1 MRRQTLQV
9 LAVLAGLVAFLLLL
23 LRVFAKEEQ
32 DAIAEINGRRE
43 ALKQY
48 AEAALTKRLHDALAA
63 VEPRIEAAAK
73 DPLVDAEGTLFIADG
88 NRLLPPAP
96 GHASSASLSDED
108 EASETR
114 FVKQLREAKTDED
127 VERTVRALLSHRAH
141 WRTPVLHDVEAVSQ
155 VVELLLPRASPQLLR
170 GLLRDGFQGQDGL
183 QRRLLKGRSQ
193 VDPADYPAWC
203 ARVAA
208 LSRRAGVEADD
219 FEARCAEDAVS
230 DAELPDV
237 SQLPEGPARFPGWYV
252 EREGDVV
259 RGVRLDL
266 AKVSAEVQQQMRQLG
281 LTESADW
288 EAAIG
293 RAHGLFRLK
302 AGLLGLVG
310 VLGLGVIAL
319 VQLAQRRKQRF
330 VELKEDFVAAVSH
343 ELKTPLASMRV
354 MAETLEVRLEGNE
367 KAKDYP
373 KRLVAEVDGLT
384 SLVEN
389 ILSFNRLDKGRWQPQ
404 RSRFPLSSLER
415 PLVEDAPDARVT
427 FEGFDAEVNADPE
440 LLKLCLL
447 NLLRNAC
454 RYNERSPVEVRFS
467 YEGGVLRVQDNGI
480 GIPPEQHERVFE
492 DFVRLKAVP
501 RAGTG
506 LGLALCRRIMAM
518 HGGSIVIER
527 SGPDG
532 TVFALRF
539 LVG

>member
-1 MRRQTLQV
+1 MRKLLPMLV
-9 LAVLAGLVAFLLLL
+9 VSAGLVAFLVILA
-23 LRVFAKEEQ
+23 RIFSREEQ
-32 DAIAEINGRRE
+32 EAIAEINGRRE

-63 VEPRIEAAAK
+63 AEPRIEAAAK

-88 NRLLPPAP
+88 HRVLPPAEGRP
-96 GHASSASLSDED
+96 ASAKLEDDD
-108 EASETR
+108 EASETP
-114 FVKQLREAKTDED
+114 FVTWLRAAKTDAE
-127 VERTVRALLSHRAH
+127 VERTVRALLAHRAR
-141 WRTPVLHDVEAVSQ
+141 WRTPVLHDVENVSQ
-155 VVELLLPRASPQLLR
+155 VVELLLPRANPALLR

-203 ARVAA
+203 AKVAA

-219 FEARCAEDAVS
+219 FEARCAEDPVS

-259 RGVRLDL
+259 RGVRVEL
-266 AKVSAEVQQQMRQLG
+266 AKVTAEVQQQMKQLG
-281 LTESADW
+281 LSEPADW
-288 EAAIG
+288 EATVG

-310 VLGLGVIAL
+310 ALGLGVIAL

-404 RSRFPLSSLER
+404 RSKFSLAELQ
-415 PLVEDAPDARVT
+415 PALVEDAPDARVT
-427 FEGFDAEVNADPE
+427 FEGFDAEVNADRE

-467 YEGGVLRVQDNGI
+467 YDAGVLRVQDNGI
-480 GIPPEQHERVFE
+480 GIPSDQRERVFE

-506 LGLALCRRIMAM
+506 LGLALCRRVMAM
-518 HGGSIVIER
+518 HGGSIVVER
-527 SGPDG
+527 SGPEG

-539 LVG
+539 A